1 MNVHRPFALK
11 DPLEVQRRMLLLE
24 EPHQQPLRD
33 YVEALRLESGSAYQ
47 IPHFDPLD
55 GGTEARVL
63 FLLEAPGPK
72 VLQTGFISRDNPDL
86 TARNMGELLEGVG
99 LARAD
104 TLLWN
109 TVPWYIAGEDGRF
122 RAPNA
127 QDIGQAREGTQRL
140 LTLLPQLEHIVLVG
154 VHAQKSKPWL
164 KTLGRYTLWM
174 MGHPSPLNFG
184 SRPQAQEVAREMLE
198 RLVEG
203 LNAHSRPS

>member
-1 MNVHRPFALK
+1 
-11 DPLEVQRRMLLLE
+11 MLLLE

-33 YVEALRLESGSAYQ
+33 YVEALRLERGSAYV

-55 GGTEARVL
+55 GGTGARVL

-86 TARNMGELLEGVG
+86 TARNLGELLEGVG

-127 QDIGQAREGTQRL
+127 QDIGQAREATQRL
-140 LTLLPQLEHIVLVG
+140 LSLLPRLEHIVLVG
-154 VHAQKSKPWL
+154 VHAQKGKPWL
-164 KTLGRYTLWM
+164 ETLGRYTLWA
-174 MGHPSPLNFG
+174 MGHPSPQNFAA
-184 SRPQAQEVAREMLE
+184 RPRVREAASEMLE
-198 RLVEG
+198 QLA
-203 LNAHSRPS
+203 NALLGHSRPS